1 MKVFIKVSG
10 VLIFLF
16 FFSLI
21 HNRAISQG
29 FEMPQRGFCAHRGAM
44 TTHPE
49 NTLPAFNQAIL
60 SGAQMIELDV
70 QFSKDSALI
79 IMHDGTVDRTT
90 NGSGEV
96 ASLTLKELKLLD
108 AGSWMDSSFTGTSI
122 PVLKE
127 VFEIMPKN
135 TWLNV
140 HLKGGYALGKKVA
153 GLILEM
159 GMAHQAVMA
168 VQAEAGRGARSVS
181 NDILICNMERQS
193 GGMDYVE
200 GTIQME
206 ADFIQ
211 LKGPVTGGFKN
222 FAELLHE
229 KGIKVNYFGTDNPK
243 ILRTLFDLGIDFPL
257 VNDIVKA
264 VDYSNEFQIVPVS
277 PLF

>member
-16 FFSLI
+16 FCSFLQ
-21 HNRAISQG
+21 NKAISQD

-90 NGSGEV
+90 NGHGEV

-140 HLKGGYALGKKVA
+140 HLKGGYVLGKKVA
-153 GLILEM
+153 ALILEM

-181 NDILICNMERQS
+181 KDILICNMERQS
-193 GGMDYVE
+193 GGLDYVE
-200 GTIQME
+200 GTIQKD

-211 LKGPVTGGFKN
+211 LKGPVTDGFKN
-222 FAELLHE
+222 FADLLHE
-229 KGIKVNYFGTDNPK
+229 KGIKVNYFGTDDPE
-243 ILRTLFDLGIDFPL
+243 ILGTLFGLGIDFPL
-257 VNDIVKA
+257 VNDIVKT
-264 VDYSNEFQIVPVS
+264 VDYSNEFQITPVS